1 MAKDADYEFRRY
13 KVEDVNLNTDADDSK
28 SQQMTF
34 KNIYYKNAPFDGYYT
49 IDPKITRHDG
59 IIELGLYV
67 NADKNKKVGSIPQEY
82 VPEIIAMQDR
92 YVDSN
97 IQVFGGDDEG
107 WTAEITL
114 RFRKTA
120 ENMFNE
126 SNSAGAVKK
135 THSTPVNILLFISM
149 LVSFVLFIIAYRK
162 SPDISAWV
170 WIFIAAVICVIIITA
185 KVERGAGEAAA
196 IVGSA
201 ITLLVLLVFL
211 YMYLKTVIL

>member
-1 MAKDADYEFRRY
+1 MAKDSNYDFRTY
-13 KVEDVNLNTDADDSK
+13 KVEGVNLTTGADGSK
-28 SQQMTF
+28 SRQMLL
-34 KNIYYKNAPFDGYYT
+34 KDIYYKNVPFDGYYT

-59 IIELGLYV
+59 IVELGLYV
-67 NADKNKKVGSIPQEY
+67 NADKNEKIGSISQEF
-82 VPEIIAMQDR
+82 VSQIIAMQDR

-97 IQVFGGDDEG
+97 IKVFGGDDEG

-114 RFRKTA
+114 RFKKTSGK
-120 ENMFNE
+120 MTKE
-126 SNSAGAVKK
+126 SNNAGAVEETRSK
-135 THSTPVNILLFISM
+135 PVSILLCISM
-149 LVSFVLFIIAYRK
+149 LVSFVLFIIAYRN

-170 WIFIAAVICVIIITA
+170 WLFIAVVICVIIFTA